1 MRTVQET
8 RFCHRLPDGA
18 VLCTLCPQAC
28 RLQEG
33 ERGKCR
39 VRFRRGDRIYLASYG
54 QVSALALDPIEKK
67 PLYHF
72 YPGAAILSVGTIGCN
87 LHCGFCQNWEIAH
100 GEAPTE
106 YLSPEDLV
114 ALADKYRARGNIGL
128 AYTYSEP
135 LVWYEY
141 VYDTA
146 RLAREK
152 GFKNVLVTNGYLNP
166 EPLQELLPF
175 IDAANLDIKAW
186 IDDFYGRNCEGR
198 VGPVKKAAA
207 IMAKTV
213 HLEVTNLLIPGEN
226 DGEEEI
232 RELVRF
238 VAGLDR
244 RIPLHFSRYHP
255 DYRMELPPTPLPVL
269 EKAYRIAKEELYYV
283 YVGNVSTLDGRTGY
297 NRTNCPDCGQVLVER
312 TGFSARVTGVA
323 GDRCE
328 SCGREVD
335 LVLPAGGDEKQ

>member
-1 MRTVQET
+1 MQTPQET
-8 RFCHRLPDGA
+8 HFSRRLPEGA

-33 ERGKCR
+33 ERGLCR
-39 VRFRRGDRIYLASYG
+39 VRFRHGDKVCLSSYG

-72 YPGAAILSVGTIGCN
+72 YPGALILSVGTVGCN
-87 LHCGFCQNWEIAH
+87 LRCGFCQNWEIAH

-106 YLSPEDLV
+106 YLSPKNLV
-114 ALADKYRARGNIGL
+114 ELADNYRARGNIGL

-152 GFKNVLVTNGYLNP
+152 GLKNVLVTNGYLNP
-166 EPLQELLPF
+166 EPLRELLPF
-175 IDAANLDIKAW
+175 IDAVNLDIKAW
-186 IDDFYGRNCEGR
+186 EDGFYRRHCEGR
-198 VGPVKKAAA
+198 VGPVRKAAE
-207 IMAKTV
+207 IMAKMV

-226 DGEEEI
+226 DQEEEI

-238 VAGLDR
+238 LAGLDR
-244 RIPLHFSRYHP
+244 RIPLHFSRYFPH
-255 DYRMELPPTPLPVL
+255 YQLELPPTPLRVL
-269 EKAYRIAKEELYYV
+269 ENAFKLAKEELHYV
-283 YVGNVSTLDGRTGY
+283 YIGNISAVDARTGY
-297 NRTNCPDCGQVLVER
+297 NRTNCPDCEQVQVER
-312 TGFSARVTGVA
+312 AGFAARVTGVDQ
-323 GDRCE
+323 GRC
-328 SCGREVD
+328 SNCGREVD
-335 LVLPAGGDEKQ
+335 LVLPTEGDEER